1 MAFSFLGLDIG
12 SKRSR
17 SSSTEQQTS
26 QDSVFLADLFSR
38 LYGGASGAAA
48 GINTA
53 GITDAANQL
62 FTEGGGFIDTLRS
75 AAEGTDAS
83 GQYLTDRLT
92 GGGTV
97 DRQVAD
103 LKTQLDAFFNE
114 TLLPGITSDAASVGQ
129 LGGERQGVAQGIAAG
144 KVAQA
149 FSSGVTG
156 IMTSEQQQ
164 RDAAAA
170 QLASQT
176 QGAAGAGLSF
186 LPQQFGLAQS
196 GNMAA
201 LSPYLALAQVLGGPT
216 VLNYSQ
222 GTASSNSRSKEFSFG
237 I

>member
-1 MAFSFLGLDIG
+1 MAFSFMGLDLG
-12 SKRSR
+12 KSR
-17 SSSTEQQTS
+17 QSSSSSSQQTS

-48 GINTA
+48 GIDTSS
-53 GITDAANQL
+53 ITNAANQL
-62 FTEGGGFIDTLRS
+62 FAEGGGFIDALKA
-75 AAEGTDAS
+75 AAEGTDVS

-92 GGGTV
+92 SGGTV

-129 LGGERQGVAQGIAAG
+129 LGGNRQGVAQGIAAG

-149 FSSGVTG
+149 FTSGVTG
-156 IMTSEQQQ
+156 ILSSEQQQ

-170 QLASQT
+170 QLAAQT
-176 QGAAGAGLSF
+176 QGAAGSALSF
-186 LPQQFGLAQS
+186 LPQQFGFAQ
-196 GNMAA
+196 GGAMAA
-201 LSPYLALAQVLGGPT
+201 LNPYLALSQVLGSPT

-222 GTASSNSRSKEFSFG
+222 GTSQATSKGKSFSLG